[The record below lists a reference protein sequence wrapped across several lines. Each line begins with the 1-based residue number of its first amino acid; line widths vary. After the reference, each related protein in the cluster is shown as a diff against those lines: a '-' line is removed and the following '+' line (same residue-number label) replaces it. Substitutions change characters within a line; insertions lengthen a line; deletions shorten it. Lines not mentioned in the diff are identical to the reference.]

1 MQKKQCRATVPR
13 HLTDSGESPRVWAT
27 TEERR
32 NGGSGNRAERV
43 AIPLPTVEPDRDNAR
58 AGMMSPPDEG
68 APLAIRGVL
77 FICARAHAVRRP
89 EQWQL
94 DSMKTARLPKIVA
107 INFPH

>member
-1 MQKKQCRATVPR
+1 MQKMQRPATDSR
-13 HLTDSGESPRVWAT
+13 RLTDCGDSPRVWAT

-77 FICARAHAVRRP
+77 FVFARERMLSGG
-89 EQWQL
+89 Q
-94 DSMKTARLPKIVA
+94 
-107 INFPH
+107 INGNPV

>member
-1 MQKKQCRATVPR
+1 MQRGPIILR
-13 HLTDSGESPRVWAT
+13 HLTDRCVSPTVFAT

-77 FICARAHAVRRP
+77 FVFARERTLSGG
-89 EQWQL
+89 Q
-94 DSMKTARLPKIVA
+94 
-107 INFPH
+107 INGNPV